1 VKPPATIIVH
11 VVPRARATEVV
22 GRHGDA
28 IRIRL
33 AAPPVDGA
41 ANAELVRFLADRLG
55 LPRRAVSIARGI
67 TARRKTV
74 AVTGMPAETALRKL
88 LAGHTAVPPLKTRNR

>member
-1 VKPPATIIVH
+1 MAKIAIH
-11 VVPRARATEVV
+11 VVPRARETAVV

-41 ANAELVRFLADRLG
+41 ANAELVRFLAERLG
-55 LPRRAVSIARGI
+55 LPRTAVTILAGVRG
-67 TARRKTV
+67 RRKTV
-74 AVTGMPAETALRKL
+74 AIAGVDREAAERVL
-88 LAGHTAVPPLKTRNR
+88 LTSDV